1 MKKRIKGL
9 IIAALLLVCM
19 AIPVSA
25 AVGKYDFQQKSVSV
39 QVGKSKNLYVCNNG
53 KTINPKKFHWKSS
66 NPKVISVTNGKITA
80 NNWGNAKIYAI
91 SNGQKIRCNVYAYR
105 ESFSTSFKG
114 YSEGASIKIK
124 IGTSIRLRLLRHG
137 NVTIYK
143 VSNPKI
149 ASISSDGVLKPK
161 TTGTVKISCISYG
174 SFCVSA
180 QSIYH
185 CN

>member
-66 NPKVISVTNGKITA
+66 NPKVISVTNGKLQPT
-80 NNWGNAKIYAI
+80 
-91 SNGQKIRCNVYAYR
+91 
-105 ESFSTSFKG
+105 
-114 YSEGASIKIK
+114 
-124 IGTSIRLRLLRHG
+124 IGEMQRYMRLATDRRYVAMYMLIG
-137 NVTIYK
+137 K
-143 VSNPKI
+143 VFQQ
-149 ASISSDGVLKPK
+149 VLKDI
-161 TTGTVKISCISYG
+161 VKEP
-174 SFCVSA
+174 
-180 QSIYH
+180 Q
-185 CN
+185 